1 LNTAIGGFLA
11 GSIIGLRCEPTH
23 EVLHLGKLQLTSLTV
38 GSTPA
43 VLGFGALT
51 ATVLGAYDYT
61 GGRLNG
67 FKKDAEMD
75 EFERKEY
82 LRKNRRRPIEQTI
95 SEIGEGRGMRSPFM
109 CLPPSNN

>member
-1 LNTAIGGFLA
+1 MNTAIGGFLA
-11 GSIIGLRCEPTH
+11 GSIIGLRCESTH
-23 EVLHLGKLQLTSLTV
+23 EGLHLEKLQLTSLTV

-95 SEIGEGRGMRSPFM
+95 SEIGEGRGMHNLFL
-109 CLPPSNN
+109 CLTLSNS